1 MLENNFERKFFL
13 IFFLKSSKNGNHR
26 QKMAIKN
33 FQLFWFVKIGFAL
46 PLNLIFYKALVKN

>member
-1 MLENNFERKFFL
+1 
-13 IFFLKSSKNGNHR
+13 
-26 QKMAIKN
+26 MAIKN